1 MNRKTLRTGLSLVLL
16 AMSLAGCAS
25 YSGLNTEGVSLEAKN
40 LKAGQSLSG
49 VTLSQAAWPKSDW
62 WKSLGD
68 PQLDGLIREAL
79 RDSPDMQIA
88 DARAH
93 QASAAA
99 YAADAARMPTLD
111 ASAGVS
117 RSRLARDQDPLG
129 QGDNYAT
136 VRNISAT
143 FNYNFDLWGGQRDA
157 WEAALGQARAA
168 EVDQQA
174 AQLTLSAD
182 VARAYSDLGQA
193 HIVHDLSAE
202 DLKRTR
208 QMLDLSQRRLSS
220 GIDSQYQ
227 FQQTESLE
235 ATSQANLIDAEKRL
249 QSAKIALAVLLGKGP
264 DRGNEIARPNIL
276 KPGAVALPSVLP
288 AELLGRRPDLVAARW
303 RVEAAS
309 KNIDA
314 GKTQFYPNLNL
325 SAAAG
330 AESLLGDAMFG
341 SASRFF
347 NVAPTISVPI
357 FDGGRLRAD
366 LDSRDA
372 DYDLAVAQYNKS
384 LVRALGDVS
393 DSINQLR
400 DIGRQIAAQQHATDI
415 AQDSYNTVVQRYG
428 SGIGNY
434 LDVLSIEQQLLQAQ
448 RQLANLNAEQIDLSI
463 QLIQALGG
471 GFQPEAIASANT
483 APATLTH

>member
-1 MNRKTLRTGLSLVLL
+1 MSSKTLRTRFSLVLL
-16 AMSLAGCAS
+16 AMSLAGCAN
-25 YSGLNTEGVSLEAKN
+25 YSGLTTEGVSLDAKS

-49 VTLSQAAWPKSDW
+49 VTLSPAAWPKSDW

-79 RDSPDMQIA
+79 HDSPDMQIA
-88 DARAH
+88 SARAH
-93 QASAAA
+93 QASAVA

-111 ASAGVS
+111 ASGSAS
-117 RSRLARDQDPLG
+117 RSRLARSQDPRG
-129 QGDNYAT
+129 QGDNYST
-136 VRNISAT
+136 LRSLTGT
-143 FNYNFDLWGGQRDA
+143 FNYTFDLWGGQRDT

-168 EVDQQA
+168 EIDRQA
-174 AQLTLSAD
+174 AQLTLAAD

-193 HIVHDLSAE
+193 HIVHDLADE

-208 QMLDLSQRRLSS
+208 QMLELSQKRLSS

-227 FQQTESLE
+227 YQQTESLE
-235 ATSQANLIDAEKRL
+235 ASSEASLIDAEKNL

-264 DRGNEIARPNIL
+264 DRGNDIARPKVL
-276 KPGAVALPSVLP
+276 QASAVALPSVLP

-309 KNIDA
+309 KSIDA
-314 GKTQFYPNLNL
+314 GKTNFYPNLNL

-330 AESLLGDAMFG
+330 TQALLGDAMFG

-347 NVAPTISVPI
+347 NIAPTVSLPI

-366 LDSRDA
+366 LDARDA

-384 LVRALGDVS
+384 LVTALGDVS
-393 DSINQLR
+393 DTISQLR

-415 AQDSYNTVVQRYG
+415 AQDSYDTVVQRYG

-448 RQLANLNAEQIDLSI
+448 RQLATLNAQQIDLSI
-463 QLIQALGG
+463 QLMQALGG
-471 GFQPEAIASANT
+471 GFQTDNLAAATPTPASRNQ
-483 APATLTH
+483 

>member
-1 MNRKTLRTGLSLVLL
+1 MNSKTLRTGLSLVLL
-16 AMSLAGCAS
+16 AMTLAGCAS
-25 YSGLNTEGVSLEAKN
+25 YSGLNTEGVSLDAKN

-49 VTLSQAAWPKSDW
+49 VTLSPAAWPKSDW

-79 RDSPDMQIA
+79 HDSPDMQIA

-129 QGDNYAT
+129 QGDAYST
-136 VRNISAT
+136 VRNISAS

-174 AQLTLSAD
+174 AQLTLAAD

-193 HIVHDLSAE
+193 HIVHDLASE

-235 ATSQANLIDAEKRL
+235 ATLRSQPDRRRKTPAKRENRLGRTARQRPGSRQRNRPAEHSPSQRRGVAVGTAGRAAR
-249 QSAKIALAVLLGKGP
+249 SSSGPGGRALAG
-264 DRGNEIARPNIL
+264 RGGEQEYRRRQN
-276 KPGAVALPSVLP
+276 P
-288 AELLGRRPDLVAARW
+288 A
-303 RVEAAS
+303 S
-309 KNIDA
+309 I
-314 GKTQFYPNLNL
+314 
-325 SAAAG
+325 
-330 AESLLGDAMFG
+330 
-341 SASRFF
+341 
-347 NVAPTISVPI
+347 PT
-357 FDGGRLRAD
+357 
-366 LDSRDA
+366 
-372 DYDLAVAQYNKS
+372 
-384 LVRALGDVS
+384 
-393 DSINQLR
+393 
-400 DIGRQIAAQQHATDI
+400 
-415 AQDSYNTVVQRYG
+415 
-428 SGIGNY
+428 
-434 LDVLSIEQQLLQAQ
+434 
-448 RQLANLNAEQIDLSI
+448 
-463 QLIQALGG
+463 
-471 GFQPEAIASANT
+471 
-483 APATLTH
+483 

>member
-1 MNRKTLRTGLSLVLL
+1 MSSKTLRTRFSLVLL
-16 AMSLAGCAS
+16 AMSLAGCAN
-25 YSGLNTEGVSLEAKN
+25 YSGLTTEGVSLDAKS

-49 VTLSQAAWPKSDW
+49 VTLSPAAWPKSDW

-79 RDSPDMQIA
+79 HDSPDMQIA
-88 DARAH
+88 SARAH

-111 ASAGVS
+111 ASGSVS
-117 RSRLARDQDPLG
+117 RSRLSRSQDPRG
-129 QGDNYAT
+129 QGDNYST
-136 VRNISAT
+136 LRSLTGT
-143 FNYNFDLWGGQRDA
+143 FNYTFDLWGGQRDT

-168 EVDQQA
+168 EIDRQA
-174 AQLTLSAD
+174 AQLTLAAD

-193 HIVHDLSAE
+193 HIVHDLADE

-208 QMLDLSQRRLSS
+208 QMLELSQKRLNS

-227 FQQTESLE
+227 YQQTESLE
-235 ATSQANLIDAEKRL
+235 ASSEASLIDAEKNL

-264 DRGNEIARPNIL
+264 DRGNEIARPKVL
-276 KPGAVALPSVLP
+276 QASAVALPSVLP

-309 KNIDA
+309 KSIDA
-314 GKTQFYPNLNL
+314 GKTNFYPNLNL

-330 AESLLGDAMFG
+330 TQALLGDAMFG

-347 NVAPTISVPI
+347 NIAPTVSLPI

-366 LDSRDA
+366 LDARDA

-384 LVRALGDVS
+384 LVNALGDVS
-393 DSINQLR
+393 DTISQLR

-415 AQDSYNTVVQRYG
+415 AQDSYDTVVQRYG

-448 RQLANLNAEQIDLSI
+448 RQLATLNAQQIDLSI
-463 QLIQALGG
+463 QLMQALGG
-471 GFQPEAIASANT
+471 GFQTDNLAAATPTPASRNQ
-483 APATLTH
+483 

>member
-1 MNRKTLRTGLSLVLL
+1 MSSQSLRSGLSLVLL

-25 YSGLNTEGVSLEAKN
+25 YSGLNTEGVSLDAKN

-49 VTLSQAAWPKSDW
+49 VTLSPAAWPKSDW

-79 RDSPDMQIA
+79 HDSPDMQIA
-88 DARAH
+88 SARAH

-99 YAADAARMPTLD
+99 YAANAARMPTLD
-111 ASAGVS
+111 ASASVS
-117 RSRLARDQDPLG
+117 RSRLARDQDPAG
-129 QGDNYAT
+129 QGGNYST
-136 VRNISAT
+136 LRSLGVD
-143 FNYNFDLWGGQRDA
+143 FNYSFDLWGGQRA
-157 WEAALGQARAA
+157 TWEAALGQARAA
-168 EVDQQA
+168 EIDQQA
-174 AQLTLSAD
+174 AQLTLAAD

-193 HIVHDLSAE
+193 HIVHDLAND

-208 QMLDLSQRRLSS
+208 QMLDLSQRRLNS
-220 GIDSQYQ
+220 GIDSHYQY
-227 FQQTESLE
+227 QQTESLE
-235 ATSQANLIDAEKRL
+235 ASAQATLIDAEKRL

-264 DRGNEIARPNIL
+264 DRGNEIARPNVL
-276 KPGAVALPSVLP
+276 QASAVALPSVLP
-288 AELLGRRPDLVAARW
+288 AELLGRRPDLIAARW

-309 KNIDA
+309 KNIVA
-314 GKTQFYPNLNL
+314 GKTSFYPNLNL

-330 AESLLGDAMFG
+330 VQSLLGDALFG

-347 NVAPTISVPI
+347 NVAPTVSLPI

-384 LVRALGDVS
+384 LVKALGDVS
-393 DSINQLR
+393 DSISQLH
-400 DIGRQIAAQQHATDI
+400 DIGRQIGAQQHATDI
-415 AQDSYNTVVQRYG
+415 AQDSYNTVVQRFG

-463 QLIQALGG
+463 QLMQALGG
-471 GFQPEAIASANT
+471 GFQADTMAAANPI
-483 APATLTH
+483 PATRTE